1 MTIEFGREVCGFLPA
16 SERREWL
23 VTNGIGGY
31 ASGTVAGLL
40 TRRYHGLLVAA
51 LQPPLGRTLLLARFD
66 ETADYD
72 GRRYNLFT
80 ERRADGS
87 IGGHGYRHL
96 ERFRREGT
104 VPVWAF
110 TCADALLEKRVFMA
124 RGANTTYIHYTL
136 RRAARPLTLHISAQ
150 CSHRDHHANT
160 RAGDFALRST
170 PIADG
175 LAVSV
180 DGTTALY
187 LRSDRASAEPSR
199 RWSGEHLL
207 QVEVER
213 GLEPIDVH
221 VTAGTFQ
228 VTLEAGQSCTFVAS
242 TEPEVD
248 LDGEAAYTAQ
258 RDFEEGLLETA
269 QWAESPIAPLVLAAD
284 QFVVRR
290 NVEDTAGHTILAG
303 YPWFS
308 DWGRDTM
315 ISLPGLT
322 ITTRRFETAA
332 SILRTFARFVDQG
345 MLPNRFPD
353 VGQQPE
359 YNTIDATLW
368 YFEALRA
375 YVSATEDSS
384 LLRELLPL
392 LHEII
397 GWHVHG
403 TRYNIHVDPADGLLY
418 GGDEGAQLTW
428 MDVKIGDWVVT
439 PRAGKAVEINALWYH
454 ALRCMD
460 SFSMLIGEM
469 PRYAELAAQVR
480 ASFARFWNP
489 ELGCCFDVIDGRD
502 GDDASIRPNQIMAVS
517 LAHSPLDSE
526 QQRAVVDI
534 CSRLLLT
541 SHGLRSLSPD
551 DSCYSGHFGGNARQR
566 DSVYHQG
573 TVWGW
578 LIGPFVEA
586 HLRVYGDREL
596 ARSLLEPLLCHM
608 REFSLGTISEVF
620 DGDPPFRPGGCFAQ
634 AWSVAEVLRAWS
646 LIEGR

>member
-31 ASGTVAGLL
+31 ASGTVAGML
-40 TRRYHGLLVAA
+40 TRRYHGLLIAA

-66 ETADYD
+66 EMVDYD
-72 GRRYNLFT
+72 GRRYELFT
-80 ERRADGS
+80 DRRAGGVIS
-87 IGGHGYRHL
+87 GHGYRHL
-96 ERFRREGT
+96 ERFWREGT

-110 TCADALLEKRVFMA
+110 ACADALLEKRVFMA

-136 RRAARPLTLHISAQ
+136 RRAARPLTLRIDAQ
-150 CSHRDHHANT
+150 CSHRDHHAST
-160 RAGDFALRST
+160 RAGDFALTST
-170 PIADG
+170 SIADG

-180 DGTTALY
+180 DGTTVLY

-199 RWSGEHLL
+199 RWSGDHLL

-213 GLEPIDVH
+213 GLDSLDAH
-221 VTAGTFQ
+221 VTAGSFQ

-242 TEPEVD
+242 TEPDAE
-248 LDGEAAYTAQ
+248 LDGQSAYAAQ
-258 RDFEEGLLETA
+258 RDIEEALLETA
-269 QWAESPIAPLVLAAD
+269 QLADTAIAPLVLAAD

-290 NVEDTAGHTILAG
+290 DVDDTAGHTILAG

-322 ITTRRFETAA
+322 ITTRRYETAA

-368 YFEALRA
+368 YFEAIRA
-375 YVSATEDSS
+375 YVSATEDSA
-384 LLRELLPL
+384 LVRELLPL

-397 GWHVHG
+397 GWHMHG
-403 TRYNIHVDPADGLLY
+403 TRYNIHVDPADGLL
-418 GGDEGAQLTW
+418 
-428 MDVKIGDWVVT
+428 
-439 PRAGKAVEINALWYH
+439 NALWYH
-454 ALRCMD
+454 ALRCLD
-460 SFSMLIGEM
+460 SFSMLVGEM
-469 PRYAELAAQVR
+469 PRYGELAAQVR
-480 ASFARFWNP
+480 ASFARFWNS
-489 ELGCCFDVIDGRD
+489 ELGCCFDVIDGPE
-502 GDDASIRPNQIMAVS
+502 GDDASIRPNQILAVS

-526 QQRAVVDI
+526 QQRAVVDV
-534 CSRLLLT
+534 CSRQLLT

-551 DSCYSGHFGGNARQR
+551 DPRYSGHFGGDARQR

-596 ARSLLEPLLCHM
+596 ARSFLEPLRCHM

-620 DGDPPFRPGGCFAQ
+620 DGDPPFLPGGCFAQ
-634 AWSVAEVLRAWS
+634 AWSAAEVLRAWA